1 MRVSLVMHP
10 SESFSILNIA
20 WLTQCVRTLHINA
33 SANCA
38 DGRVSS
44 SAEDSLHSGQ
54 IVGVGQIGGQDLSL
68 VSRTGGKSLREILH
82 GFPAPRNEEQVVAVT
97 CQAIGIDSANSCRGA
112 GDN

>member
-33 SANCA
+33 SAN
-38 DGRVSS
+38 
-44 SAEDSLHSGQ
+44 
-54 IVGVGQIGGQDLSL
+54 GQDLNL

-82 GFPAPRNEEQVVAVT
+82 GFPVPRNEEQVVAVT
-97 CQAIGIDSANSCRGA
+97 CQAIGIDSANS
-112 GDN
+112 